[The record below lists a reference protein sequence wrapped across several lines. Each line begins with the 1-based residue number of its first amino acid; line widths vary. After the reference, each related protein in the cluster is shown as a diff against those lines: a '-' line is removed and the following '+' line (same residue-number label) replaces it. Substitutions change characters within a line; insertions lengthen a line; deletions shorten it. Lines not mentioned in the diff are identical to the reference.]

1 MPNETTL
8 RVGLDIGTR
17 YLKAVAWGNG
27 KVYQAPPLAVEG
39 NPVRCTLDA
48 LAELVAHTGESRFRL
63 GITGENGKIVARA
76 IGLDHTP
83 DFVATRRAVE
93 EFEPAVRTVFSLGH
107 ENLGFYRYR
116 EKGPGRGL
124 FIEEQELNPQ
134 CAAGT
139 GSFWLM
145 QRTRLELNEDEMEDL
160 AFRETDPKPIAG
172 KCSVFARS
180 DMTHWAQKGATQ
192 GQIVAGLA
200 EAIVKNFYN
209 TMVKKSEL
217 WPEILLIG
225 GMALNRGIVKYFQ
238 RRDPVRVAAA
248 ALHFNALGAALEQ
261 PTPVE
266 YEEVKRQLQAQTY
279 HDWQALGNGPLRL
292 ERSVYLPEPEYYVPS
307 RPVGVYIGVDSG
319 SVSTKAFLLDKQGR
333 PLGGIYFRT
342 KGKPALQVQQLFA
355 EVQKQYGAII
365 DPHDVTVCTTG
376 SGRELTQVVIGARY
390 EIDEIVAQALGG
402 HYWCPEADT
411 IFEIGG
417 EDSKYISLDP
427 AGGGEII
434 DFNMNPVCAAG
445 TGSFLEGI
453 AQFLDIDL
461 QQEFAA
467 LALASQQPLD
477 LGDRCTVFMESNVH
491 YYRERWQASKE
502 DLAAGLAISS
512 VKNYKRKTVE
522 HRFIGQQILFQ
533 GATAFNRALVAAFE
547 TWLGRPITIP
557 WAPHLTGALGAAL
570 YIGRQEGRWESITF
584 ADLKPSRTCK

>member
-1 MPNETTL
+1 M
-8 RVGLDIGTR
+8 
-17 YLKAVAWGNG
+17 
-27 KVYQAPPLAVEG
+27 
-39 NPVRCTLDA
+39 
-48 LAELVAHTGESRFRL
+48 
-63 GITGENGKIVARA
+63 VARVL
-76 IGLDHTP
+76 GLVHTP
-83 DFVATRRAVE
+83 DFLAIQRAVE
-93 EFEPAVRTVFSLGH
+93 ELEPSVRTVFSLGH

-116 EKGPGRGL
+116 EKRGGRGL

-145 QRTRLELNEDEMEDL
+145 QQTRLELGEREMEDL
-160 AFRETDPKPIAG
+160 AYREVRPVPIAG

-180 DMTHWAQKGATQ
+180 DMTHWAQKGATL

-217 WPEILLIG
+217 RPEILLIG

-238 RRDPVRVAAA
+238 QRNPVRVAPA
-248 ALHFNALGAALEQ
+248 ALHFDALGAALAQ
-261 PTPVE
+261 PVWVE
-266 YEEVKRQLQAQTY
+266 YEEVKRQLLAQTY
-279 HDWQALGNGPLRL
+279 HDLQTLGSGPLRL
-292 ERSVYLPEPEYYVPS
+292 EKSVYLPEPDYYVPPH
-307 RPVGVYIGVDSG
+307 PVGVYIGVDSG
-319 SVSTKAFLLDKQGR
+319 SVSTKAFLIDKRGR
-333 PLGGIYFRT
+333 PLGGVYLRT

-355 EVQKQYGAII
+355 EIRRRYGPII
-365 DPHDVTVCTTG
+365 DESEVTVCTTG
-376 SGRELTQVVIGARY
+376 SGRQLTQVVIGARY

-402 HYWCPEADT
+402 HYWYPPVDT

-427 AGGGEII
+427 QEDGEIV

-461 QQEFAA
+461 QEEFAN
-467 LALASQQPLD
+467 LALASQNPID

-491 YYRERWQASKE
+491 YYRERFQASKE

-522 HRFIGQQILFQ
+522 HRLIGEHIVFQ
-533 GATAFNRALVAAFE
+533 GATAFNKALVAAFE
-547 TWLGRPITIP
+547 TWLGRPIIVPST
-557 WAPHLTGALGAAL
+557 PHLTGALGAAL
-570 YIGRQEGRWESITF
+570 YIGRQEGKWQSITF
-584 ADLKPSRTCK
+584 ADLKPSSP